1 MKPTLF
7 ISDLHLSPADPA
19 TAEAFAAFLA
29 GPARQAQALY
39 ILGDLFEFWVGDDQL
54 QDPFCAAQCRK
65 IVELA
70 CRGVPIFFLPG
81 NRDLLV
87 GKRFALSC
95 GLTLLPDPFIAD
107 IQGERVLL
115 AHGDAYCTDDRAYQR
130 YRRCVSHP
138 LVQWLWFRLP
148 RGLRDRTLTRMRQ
161 KSQRQTARKP
171 ASYIDVNTASIDTA
185 LLQAKVHTLIHGHTH
200 RPAVH
205 VQPQGTR
212 YVLADWHEGQGG
224 YLQRD
229 DAGWKMHWLGDSP
242 AMASDLTQQNTP

>member
-54 QDPFCAAQCRK
+54 EDAFCATQCRR

-70 CRGVPIFFLPG
+70 THGVAVYFLPG
-81 NRDLLV
+81 NRDLLA
-87 GKRFALSC
+87 GQRFALAC
-95 GLTLLPDPFIAD
+95 GLTLLPDPYLAEIH
-107 IQGERVLL
+107 GERVLL
-115 AHGDAYCTDDRAYQR
+115 AHGDAYCTDDLAYQR

-138 LVQWLWFRLP
+138 VVQWLWFRLP
-148 RGLRDRTLTRMRQ
+148 RSVRNRALTRMRE

-171 ASYIDVNTASIDTA
+171 ASYTDVNTASIEATFTRA
-185 LLQAKVHTLIHGHTH
+185 GILIMVHGHTH

-205 VQPQGTR
+205 AHPQGTR
-212 YVLADWHEGQGG
+212 YVLPDWHNGNGG

-229 DAGWKMHWLGDSP
+229 DTGWQMHWLGDSP
-242 AMASDLTQQNTP
+242 AIPNGHSTNE